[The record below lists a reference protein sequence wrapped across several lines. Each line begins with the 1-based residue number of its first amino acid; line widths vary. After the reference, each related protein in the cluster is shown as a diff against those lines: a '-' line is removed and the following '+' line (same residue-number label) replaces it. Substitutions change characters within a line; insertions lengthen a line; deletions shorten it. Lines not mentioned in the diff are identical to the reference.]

1 MEDQQAKIS
10 ISFKDGLL
18 EISGSE
24 NFVSEQ
30 IKFFKDI
37 IGEQFQQL
45 PKRKREEKGGDSN
58 NQNDGQISSQLQ
70 DYQDVL
76 AEHEGKIKILKQVIG
91 KNKQEKSV
99 NTALIYL
106 WAKDKLGSSDVPYQ
120 EIREACEHQGCLD
133 SPNFSAH
140 IKSAKSYILVSGKGK
155 SQSAKL
161 SIPGK
166 SQAIQLIQSLQTL

>member
-1 MEDQQAKIS
+1 MEDQHAKIS

-30 IKFFKDI
+30 IKLFKEI
-37 IGEQFQQL
+37 IDGQFQQL
-45 PKRKREEKGGDSN
+45 PTKNREEKDEEN
-58 NQNDGQISSQLQ
+58 NDNNDGQILTRLQ

-76 AEHEGKIKILKQVIG
+76 TEHEGKIKILKQVTG
-91 KNKQEKSV
+91 KNKQEKSI

-106 WAKDKLGSSDVPYQ
+106 WAKDKLGTPDVPFQ

-133 SPNFSAH
+133 STNFATH
-140 IKSAKSYILVSGKGK
+140 IKSAKSYILVSGKSK

-166 SQAIQLIQSLQTL
+166 SQALQLIQSLKTL